1 MDQSLLIRNLPKKIQ
16 KQTKYEIKLVNQNL
30 IFNEEL
36 NLYKSLFITH
46 RHSAICNLYIKK
58 KNGKRIWIDKNVQF
72 WELHELD
79 DDPEV
84 KEWLKP
90 IRCER

>member
-1 MDQSLLIRNLPKKIQ
+1 MNQSLLIRNLPKKIQ

-58 KNGKRIWIDKNVQF
+58 KKGKKVWVDKVRDHF
-72 WELHELD
+72 DFHELD
-79 DDPEV
+79 KDKDII
-84 KEWLKP
+84 EWLKP
-90 IRCER
+90 IKCER